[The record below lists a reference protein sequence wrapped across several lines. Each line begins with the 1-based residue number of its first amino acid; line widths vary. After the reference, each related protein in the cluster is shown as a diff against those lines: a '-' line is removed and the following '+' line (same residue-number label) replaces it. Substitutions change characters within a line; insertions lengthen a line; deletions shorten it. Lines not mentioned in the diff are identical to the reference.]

1 VSKPAFGD
9 YGLKPIVCICQTKKI
24 NYGKQTEIQ
33 TLFCKTKTYAPKIKY
48 GRYCMK
54 KTKIRKG
61 MLRPGNVVKHKST
74 GSRWI
79 IVDIQNNYANNHLEK
94 AKSSPTI
101 SVSGYCLFT
110 GKVPAYW
117 KVGQID
123 TWLVDTDREGVVYNF
138 YKMWDVEQ

>member
-1 VSKPAFGD
+1 MRR
-9 YGLKPIVCICQTKKI
+9 T
-24 NYGKQTEIQ
+24 
-33 TLFCKTKTYAPKIKY
+33 KIK
-48 GRYCMK
+48 
-54 KTKIRKG
+54 KG
-61 MLRPGNVVKHKST
+61 MLRPGNVVRHKST

-94 AKSSPTI
+94 AKRPPTI

-110 GKVPAYW
+110 GGTEGYW

>member
-1 VSKPAFGD
+1 M
-9 YGLKPIVCICQTKKI
+9 
-24 NYGKQTEIQ
+24 
-33 TLFCKTKTYAPKIKY
+33 
-48 GRYCMK
+48 R
-54 KTKIRKG
+54 KTKIKKG
-61 MLRPGNVVKHKST
+61 MLRPGNVVRHKST

-94 AKSSPTI
+94 TKRPPTI

-110 GKVPAYW
+110 GERSRDYW

-123 TWLVDTDREGVVYNF
+123 TWLVDTDRKGEVHYF